1 VKSASHNFP
10 VIRHAHQSS
19 QMFRPQLRVSMM
31 KAKQFPAGNGRAE
44 ILLFAT

>member
-1 VKSASHNFP
+1 MKSASNNSP
-10 VIRHAHQSS
+10 VVRYPHQSS

-31 KAKQFPAGNGRAE
+31 KAEQFPAGNGRAE